1 MRAIVLSA
9 EQGKRL
15 LPLTSETPRCLLP
28 VRASRTLLEAQLREL
43 AACGVTEVS
52 VMAGFR
58 ADRVGALLDADPV
71 PGLRAMAF
79 YNPFFNI
86 AGNLATCWVARSEM
100 REDFVLVNGDT
111 LFEAA
116 VLERLLDSPPALVT
130 LAVNEKSQYDPDD
143 MKVARGR
150 RNELVSVGKKLD
162 PAIVDGEAIG
172 LTLFRG
178 EGPARFV
185 RALDAA
191 LRDPS
196 ALYAWYPSVLN
207 SMADDGVVFTTSITG
222 LWWAEVDSVEDLRA
236 VRSALGDP
244 AANGTACGHTRF

>member
-28 VRASRTLLEAQLREL
+28 VRASRTLLEAQLRAL
-43 AACGVTEVS
+43 VACGVTEVS

-130 LAVNEKSQYDPDD
+130 LAVNEKSQYDPD
-143 MKVARGR
+143 A
-150 RNELVSVGKKLD
+150 
-162 PAIVDGEAIG
+162 
-172 LTLFRG
+172 T
-178 EGPARFV
+178 
-185 RALDAA
+185 
-191 LRDPS
+191 
-196 ALYAWYPSVLN
+196 
-207 SMADDGVVFTTSITG
+207 
-222 LWWAEVDSVEDLRA
+222 
-236 VRSALGDP
+236 
-244 AANGTACGHTRF
+244 